1 MTSVYVYYTFVYIF
15 VMWSFGLVVSVCNY
29 FGCSFVTVQYI
40 HYFISTFLHIY
51 PLSMRKYLQ
60 FKKNKIKNVIWEQ
73 IRDSLDFGIFI
84 TYHLKIINPTN
95 ASLFGQILVKS
106 GSPFHSHPTNGSK

>member
-1 MTSVYVYYTFVYIF
+1 
-15 VMWSFGLVVSVCNY
+15 
-29 FGCSFVTVQYI
+29 
-40 HYFISTFLHIY
+40 
-51 PLSMRKYLQ
+51 MRKYLQ
-60 FKKNKIKNVIWEQ
+60 FKKYKIKNVIWEK

>member
-1 MTSVYVYYTFVYIF
+1 MTSVYVYYTSVYIF

-40 HYFISTFLHIY
+40 HLIISIVLHIY

-60 FKKNKIKNVIWEQ
+60 FKKSKIKEVIWKK
-73 IRDSLDFGIFI
+73 IRDSLNFGVFI
-84 TYHLKIINPTN
+84 TYH
-95 ASLFGQILVKS
+95 
-106 GSPFHSHPTNGSK
+106 